1 MRWPIRNQILFP
13 FTGVLLAAVAVTS
26 VSAAVL
32 ASRRTEREIVRQLN
46 RVIETLSPS
55 SFPWSANVLDMMH
68 GLSGADFIVYDGGPG
83 VTTLAAA
90 SLPPAPQGTP
100 HGRPIAALSDVPIL
114 EIDGRRYFATSVQRP
129 SAESS
134 TLLVL
139 YPVETWERA
148 RNEAAIPPLVVG
160 AGTLVLL
167 LLAAL
172 IVASRIGLRLR
183 RVEQQVALIA
193 GGEFQEVAIDD
204 RQDEIQDLAA
214 SVNRM
219 SQQLR
224 SQRDLLGRTERTRL
238 LGQLAG
244 GIAHQLRNAATGARM
259 AIQIHRRRCE
269 PSMTD
274 DSLEVALRQLALMEE
289 QVRGLLSLGRTE
301 HRARVDR
308 PLGDLLADVTAL
320 VGPACSHHGI
330 QLTSTNDL
338 PAGQVVTDA
347 DGMRTALVNLVL
359 NAIDAAGPGG
369 AIVLSVARFGRQ
381 LVFDVSDTGPGPP
394 PEIADNLFEIFVTGK
409 PEGVGFGLA
418 LAKQV
423 AEQREGMLD
432 WERREGRTHFRL
444 TVPTDSEITSD
455 DNRKPVSPPTS
466 VRMTETDVGRSAV
479 VASGVSSVKRSP
491 GPN

>member
-1 MRWPIRNQILFP
+1 MRWPLRNQILLP

-26 VSAAVL
+26 VSSAVL
-32 ASRRTEREIVRQLN
+32 ASRRVEREIVGQLN
-46 RVIETLSPS
+46 RVIDTLSPS

-68 GLSGADFIVYDGGPG
+68 GLSGADFIVYGSGPAS
-83 VTTLAAA
+83 TTL
-90 SLPPAPQGTP
+90 SDVPLPPSPPSEP
-100 HGRPIAALSDVPIL
+100 HGRPLASFSDVPIL
-114 EIDGRRYFATSVQRP
+114 EIGGRRYFATSVQRP

-160 AGTLVLL
+160 VGTLVLL
-167 LLAAL
+167 LLAAVV
-172 IVASRIGLRLR
+172 VASRIGMRLR

-193 GGEFQEVAIDD
+193 GGDFQEVAIDE
-204 RQDEIQDLAA
+204 RRDEIQDLAV

-224 SQRDLLGRTERTRL
+224 SQRELLGRTERTRL

-259 AIQIHRRRCE
+259 AVQIHGRRCE
-269 PSMTD
+269 ASAAD
-274 DSLEVALRQLALMEE
+274 DSLEVALRQLSLMEE

-301 HRARVDR
+301 QRARVDR
-308 PLGDLLADVTAL
+308 ALGDLLTDVAAL

-330 QLTSTNDL
+330 QFATTTDL
-338 PAGQVVTDA
+338 ATDHVVTDA

-369 AIVLSVARFGRQ
+369 EIVLSVRRDGSH
-381 LVFDVSDTGPGPP
+381 LVFDVNDTGPGPP
-394 PEIADNLFEIFVTGK
+394 PEIADNIFELFVTGK

-423 AEQREGMLD
+423 VEQRQGSLS
-432 WERREGRTHFRL
+432 WERLENRTHFRL
-444 TVPTDSEITSD
+444 VVPDDSSNAFGRHGGE
-455 DNRKPVSPPTS
+455 RSPPI
-466 VRMTETDVGRSAV
+466 
-479 VASGVSSVKRSP
+479 ASLATARGE
-491 GPN
+491 GGA